1 MGAETND
8 TAEISILKEVGP
20 AGPKVVDYV
29 SAFENS
35 AVGIGHINMTGHW
48 EYANGALA
56 RILGYSASE
65 LKGLSS
71 LDMTHPDDA
80 QLDADRILKL
90 ITGEVE
96 HYAVDKR
103 FRRSDGAYIWT
114 RKTLVV
120 RRRKDGYPEYLI
132 AVIEDI
138 DQRKKTEAQNAFLI
152 QELAHRSRNLLSV
165 ISSLTSL
172 LAPTCHSVPEFE
184 ERLLERLHAISRS
197 NDYLLGQ
204 YNEGA
209 SLNALVRSQI
219 SAFVGSHMEQVTFDG
234 VDIPINAKCS
244 ETLVLALYELTS
256 NALKYGALSASGGHI
271 HVAWKI
277 IGAGNE
283 ARFRFSWSERSPHLL
298 DEPGAPGFGSRILG
312 SLAPMSV
319 RGSVTREFSSEGMS
333 WTLEAP
339 LSAVIAQVSA

>member
-1 MGAETND
+1 MGAEIDD
-8 TAEISILKEVGP
+8 TAEVSILKEAGP
-20 AGPKVVDYV
+20 VGPKVGDYL

-35 AVGIGHINMTGHW
+35 AVGVGHINLKGEW
-48 EYANGALA
+48 QDANGSMR

-65 LKGLSS
+65 LKGLSAMS
-71 LDMTHPDDA
+71 MTHPDDMK
-80 QLDADRILKL
+80 LDPDRILKL
-90 ITGEVE
+90 MTGEIG
-96 HYAVDKR
+96 HYAVDVR
-103 FRRSDGAYIWT
+103 LCRADGVYVWT

-120 RRRKDGYPEYLI
+120 KRRADGYPEYLI

-138 DQRKKTEAQNAFLI
+138 DQRKKAEAQNAFLI

-209 SLNALVRSQI
+209 SLNALVRAQI
-219 SAFVGSHMEQVTFDG
+219 NAFVGSGMEQVTFEG
-234 VDIPINAKCS
+234 VDISINAKCS

-271 HVAWKI
+271 HVTWEI
-277 IGAGNE
+277 IGSGSDAQ
-283 ARFRFSWSERSPHLL
+283 FRFCWGERSPHLL
-298 DEPGAPGFGSRILG
+298 DGPGVPGFGSRILG
-312 SLAPMSV
+312 TFAPMSV
-319 RGSVTREFSSEGMS
+319 RGSVKREFCPEGTS

-339 LSAVIAQVSA
+339 LSAVVAQVSA